1 VGVAAR
7 AAGSGTG
14 FPAPPAP
21 RFCGSWRTGFRNGCN
36 PRPRTLSGFRPTTST
51 ARWSTIA
58 TLFHHRGCREWRH
71 GLARERARRRARPDR
86 PVPIQREISDT
97 RRDRSLEV
105 AKLATRFA
113 SAKPATS
120 VVGSW
125 ERFFGEQEPAGC
137 GISAFGKW
145 PGVSARIKLAA
156 TGSLDEATNQV
167 SWVIRRFRSACVT

>member
-1 VGVAAR
+1 MVWLASAHHDVFGR
-7 AAGSGTG
+7 ID
-14 FPAPPAP
+14 
-21 RFCGSWRTGFRNGCN
+21 
-36 PRPRTLSGFRPTTST
+36 LSQY
-51 ARWSTIA
+51 
-58 TLFHHRGCREWRH
+58 
-71 GLARERARRRARPDR
+71 RERF
-86 PVPIQREISDT
+86 PIRN
-97 RRDRSLEV
+97 RSLEV